1 LRAAILTVSVIFGV
15 TTVFSSIFIPML
27 RTGFLCLLLSLFL
40 CGQTQEINGFWKGR
54 LVMEPGGCF
63 PVYNIEFQ
71 LQISG
76 NRITGT
82 SYHYSDTSNYVKE
95 EFDGVYE
102 MASRVLNLEEKK
114 VSVFHIPPD
123 CIPCIKKYSLTYF
136 TDGTEEQL
144 RGSWSG
150 RTMDG
155 KSTCPPGTIV
165 LTRIQKSTFKPEVR
179 TELIERKNE
188 LVREILVDTG
198 QIRLDF
204 YDNGQVD
211 GDTVSVY
218 VNNIAIVSQKMLTV
232 KPLTVYVRIDL
243 QQLQQEVIMVGENLG
258 SIPPNTALMII
269 NANEKRYQLF
279 LTSDN
284 KKNALVRFIYRSPAL
299 PPKQNQ

>member
-1 LRAAILTVSVIFGV
+1 MASF
-15 TTVFSSIFIPML
+15 F
-27 RTGFLCLLLSLFL
+27 
-40 CGQTQEINGFWKGR
+40 CGNTQEINGFWKGR

-76 NRITGT
+76 NRITGS

-95 EFDGVYE
+95 EFEGVYNP
-102 MASRVLNLEEKK
+102 AARSLNLEEQK

-123 CIPCIKKYSLTYF
+123 CIPCIKKYTLAYA
-136 TDGTEEQL
+136 TDGKEEQL

-150 RTMDG
+150 KTMDG
-155 KSTCPPGTIV
+155 RNTCPPGTIV
-165 LTRIQKSTFKPEVR
+165 LTRIQKSAFKPEVR
-179 TELIERKNE
+179 PELIERKNE
-188 LVREILVDTG
+188 LVREIFVDTG

-218 VNNIAIVSQKMLTV
+218 VNNAAVVSQKMLTV
-232 KPLTVYVRIDL
+232 KPLTIFVTIDV
-243 QQLQQEVIMVGENLG
+243 QKLQQEVIMVGENLG

-284 KKNALVRFIYRSPAL
+284 KKNALVRFIYRNPAASADVR
-299 PPKQNQ
+299 